1 MQQYLMIYDKID
13 MKNQTTRRYFMTT
26 ANKIT
31 ILRFLLIP
39 IMLIVIYIN
48 PLKADIGFLGLSIG
62 SFIFAL
68 LFVVAS
74 FTDFL
79 DGYIARKYN
88 QVTTFGKFL
97 DPIADKVLVL
107 VALLFLMLQDPSRV
121 PLWAVMIVVIREFVV
136 TSIRLIAVDSG
147 KVIAASP
154 YGKLKTAS
162 TMVAL
167 IILLFNDIYMPELIG
182 TIIFWFAIAMTLISG
197 VDYFV
202 KNRKIIMASI

>member
-1 MQQYLMIYDKID
+1 
-13 MKNQTTRRYFMTT
+13 MTT

-31 ILRFLLIP
+31 LIRFIMIP
-39 IMLIVIYIN
+39 IMVLIIYIN
-48 PLKADIGFLGLSIG
+48 PLKADIGFLNLSIG
-62 SFIFAL
+62 SFIFAIM
-68 LFVVAS
+68 FVIAS

-88 QVTTFGKFL
+88 QITTFGKFL

-107 VALLFLMLQDPSRV
+107 VAMLYLMILDPSRV
-121 PLWAVMIVVIREFVV
+121 PLWAVMIVIIREFVV
-136 TSIRLIAVDSG
+136 TSIRLIAVSEG

-167 IILLFNDIYMPELIG
+167 VILLFNDFGLTPWIG
-182 TIIFWFAIAMTLISG
+182 NIIFWFAILMTLVSG
-197 VDYFV
+197 IDYFW
-202 KNRKIIMASI
+202 KNRKIILASI